1 MKKSHISAIAMVLVV
16 AAWIASGQF
25 GGHEAAA
32 EGENAATPEASPS
45 KQEGRLTVRGRVSV
59 AQPRA
64 GEVTLRGR
72 TEALRTVHLMA
83 ETEGRVIEVPVE
95 KGTMVREGTVICR
108 LATEDRAATL
118 AEAKATL
125 RQRELEFAAATQLSA
140 KGFASQTRAA
150 EAAAQLDGARAMV
163 SRMQVELARAEIRA
177 PFDGIV
183 EERPAEIGALLMK
196 GGACATLVDPD
207 PMLVV
212 GQVAE
217 RDVALLH
224 VGDLGHARLVDGSE
238 VKGKVRFVGKTAQAT
253 TRTFRVELEVPNPDA
268 LLKSGL
274 SADIGLPTPPLPA
287 HLVSPAVL
295 TLDDAGR
302 VGVRT
307 VDADGIVAFVPVTP
321 VASTAEGMWITGL
334 PERVTL
340 ITVGQE
346 YVKAGEKVDVALEGP
361 QS

>member
-1 MKKSHISAIAMVLVV
+1 MKKSYISAVAMVLVV

-25 GGHEAAA
+25 VGTEAAA
-32 EGENAATPEASPS
+32 EGEAGAKPDAGAAKPAE
-45 KQEGRLTVRGRVSV
+45 RLTVRARVSV

-64 GEVTLRGR
+64 GEVSLRGR
-72 TEALRTVHLMA
+72 TEALRTVRLMS
-83 ETEGRVIEVPVE
+83 ETEGRVVDVPVE
-95 KGTMVREGTVICR
+95 KGAMVRAGTVICR
-108 LATEDRAATL
+108 LATDDRAAAL

-125 RQRELEFAAATQLSA
+125 RQRELEQAAATQLST
-140 KGFASQTRAA
+140 KGFVSQTRAA

-163 SRMQVELARAEIRA
+163 SRMEVELARAEIRA

-196 GGACATLVDPD
+196 GGECAALVDSD

-217 RDVALLH
+217 RDVGLIH
-224 VGDLGHARLVDGSE
+224 VGDAGQARLVDGTKVE
-238 VKGKVRFVGKTAQAT
+238 GRVRFVGKTAQAT

-268 LLKSGL
+268 RLKSGL
-274 SADIGLPTPPLPA
+274 SADIALPTPPQPA

-295 TLDDAGR
+295 TLDDSGR

-307 VDADGIVAFVPVTP
+307 LDADNVVGFVPVTP

-334 PERVTL
+334 PERATL

>member
-1 MKKSHISAIAMVLVV
+1 MKKSYISAIAMVLAV
-16 AAWIASGQF
+16 AAWIGSGQL

-32 EGENAATPEASPS
+32 EGETAAKLDDAA
-45 KQEGRLTVRGRVSV
+45 KAEGRLTVRARISV
-59 AQPRA
+59 AQSRA

-72 TEALRTVHLMA
+72 TEALRTVRLMA

-95 KGTMVREGTVICR
+95 KGAMVREGTVICR

-125 RQRELEFAAATQLSA
+125 RQRELEHAAAMQLSA

-196 GGACATLVDPD
+196 GGECATLVDPN
-207 PMLVV
+207 PMLLV

-217 RDVALLH
+217 RDVALIR
-224 VGDLGHARLVDGSE
+224 VGDAGHARLIDGTE
-238 VKGKVRFVGKTAQAT
+238 VKGQVRFVGKTAQAT

-274 SADIGLPTPPLPA
+274 SADIGIPTPPLPA

-307 VDADGIVAFVPVTP
+307 VDADGAVAFVPVTP
-321 VASTAEGMWITGL
+321 VASTAEGMWIAGL

-346 YVKAGEKVDVALEGP
+346 YVKAGEKVDVALEGT